1 MNSELPPQVSSEA
14 RAKLAMQIV
23 VSATVLA
30 AALWVL
36 LSKNYDE
43 AYVKWAIG
51 TIGVVVG
58 YWLR

>member
-1 MNSELPPQVSSEA
+1 MQV
-14 RAKLAMQIV
+14 V
-23 VSATVLA
+23 VSVAVLGVA
-30 AALWVL
+30 FYVL

-43 AYVKWAIG
+43 AYIKLAIG